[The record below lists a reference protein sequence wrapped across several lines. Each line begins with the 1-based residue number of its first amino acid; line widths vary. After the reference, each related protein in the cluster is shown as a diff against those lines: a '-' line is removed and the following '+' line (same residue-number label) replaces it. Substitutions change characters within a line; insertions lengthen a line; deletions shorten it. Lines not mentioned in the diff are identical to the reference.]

1 MTTVSK
7 PVFFEVSYKWRSCY
21 TGKLTKSSKES
32 ILRSP
37 QRWLVSLLLPSWSR
51 PLSLPSFFS
60 NFRTEEWLLLRL
72 LEATSFFRVFFKE
85 REKENKNEID
95 YIVKSLLN
103 IQADC
108 CTYVANGMIF
118 PNFIISVTQNSL
130 EIGLYTGCPIN
141 STKPRYTP
149 HGYTITDSSL
159 P

>member
-1 MTTVSK
+1 MTIVLHRQTHEIFERIYSSISPTVIGLITPALLVSASLSLLFFRIFERRSGYYCDYWRRR
-7 PVFFEVSYKWRSCY
+7 VFSEFSSRNAKKK
-21 TGKLTKSSKES
+21 TKTKSIIYDNNE
-32 ILRSP
+32 RY
-37 QRWLVSLLLPSWSR
+37 
-51 PLSLPSFFS
+51 
-60 NFRTEEWLLLRL
+60 
-72 LEATSFFRVFFKE
+72 RV
-85 REKENKNEID
+85 
-95 YIVKSLLN
+95 VKSLLN